1 MLFLRNRRHLVLDCL
16 SSFEQF
22 KLRWNNRANKK
33 LLLFILL
40 LSIFFLLSIRNE
52 LARKARSTYKGPRFL
67 RLDQLNISCKSRLGN
82 TFYREA
88 SLHILAQR
96 LNRTRFV
103 DPRNCRNFTE
113 HVRDLPNILY
123 NDSSHLPYSR
133 VRTALDS
140 EAVCEDVRNWNID
153 ESAVVIG
160 LTGNFFQC
168 YRYFHEQKQEI
179 RKLLS
184 FSSEVR
190 RRVEKKAAEIFGND
204 FGHKL
209 CVHARRTDFLSPEV
223 SFMEESRLDFAIPA
237 VDFVLRKLNYQY
249 DDISVVVFSDD
260 PTFAY
265 QIRPDP
271 ELHNEIYVI
280 DEQNPSDSMELG
292 SRYCDSIL
300 LTASSSTFGW
310 WMAYLMRDEAQR
322 RVYYNMSDAEATDVE
337 DYELLKTN
345 QNRKNKKAGGWQSL
359 GLDYNVFKGISKQ
372 GYQQPTPIQRK
383 AIPPIL
389 DGKDVVAMSRTGSGK
404 TAAFVIPMLQ
414 KLKQRDLKGA
424 RTLLLSPTRELALQT
439 FKVVKELGRF
449 TGLRCACLVGGDS
462 MDDQFDAI
470 HQNPDIILATPGRLL
485 HIAVEMN
492 LKLNYVQYVVFDE
505 ADRLF
510 EMGFMEQLWDIL
522 KRLPDSRQTLLFSA
536 TLPKMLIEF
545 VNAGLTEP
553 VLVRLDVDTKLSD
566 KLNLQFF
573 LCRDLDKT
581 NVLLH
586 LLRDFIQKKEQT
598 IVFCVTIR
606 HVEYYVALLKEAD
619 LDCSYL
625 HSQLDPG
632 ARRLNIQRFR
642 DKKTSVLV
650 VTDVAA
656 RGVDI
661 PLLDNAINVHFPS
674 KPKLFVHR
682 VGRVAR
688 AGKTGSAF
696 SLVTY
701 EELPYVIDF
710 FLFLGRE
717 LKFATDGAEYKE
729 NEFVIGK
736 YPEELVHKDTEFLKI
751 VHERALEMSDLRYKS
766 ENAMKKYNKTKQP
779 PSAESVRRVKKDYRQ
794 LEVVAH
800 PYFKDSRI
808 TKAET
813 DVLTGLKN
821 WRPNA
826 TIFELNIGSKNEG
839 AQVMKAKRKLH
850 QRAIENKK
858 NVKTKSQE
866 PERDESAVDEPMEIH
881 IESAD
886 ENDLANAFT
895 EVISGRKFDPEAAE
909 NTKKTKRKRTR
920 EEEREREKHEHFIAY
935 TPSDHFTERALKVD
949 GNFENSAKALSIDIN
964 ADDDKGMYRKQHS
977 KKWDRKA
984 KKFVSGEQN
993 SMKRIRTE
1001 EGTWVPASYK
1011 SGRYDQWM
1019 QKQKVSY
1026 ADEEDEHDG
1035 GKMGAK
1041 RGRRY
1046 KPQQTGAKVRSERR
1060 TVPQIAKQRK
1070 QKAKIQQFQQER
1082 RQKRLGR
1089 QTKQPS
1095 GGRGKR

>member
-1 MLFLRNRRHLVLDCL
+1 
-16 SSFEQF
+16 
-22 KLRWNNRANKK
+22 
-33 LLLFILL
+33 
-40 LSIFFLLSIRNE
+40 
-52 LARKARSTYKGPRFL
+52 
-67 RLDQLNISCKSRLGN
+67 
-82 TFYREA
+82 
-88 SLHILAQR
+88 
-96 LNRTRFV
+96 
-103 DPRNCRNFTE
+103 
-113 HVRDLPNILY
+113 
-123 NDSSHLPYSR
+123 
-133 VRTALDS
+133 
-140 EAVCEDVRNWNID
+140 
-153 ESAVVIG
+153 
-160 LTGNFFQC
+160 
-168 YRYFHEQKQEI
+168 
-179 RKLLS
+179 
-184 FSSEVR
+184 
-190 RRVEKKAAEIFGND
+190 
-204 FGHKL
+204 
-209 CVHARRTDFLSPEV
+209 
-223 SFMEESRLDFAIPA
+223 
-237 VDFVLRKLNYQY
+237 
-249 DDISVVVFSDD
+249 
-260 PTFAY
+260 
-265 QIRPDP
+265 
-271 ELHNEIYVI
+271 
-280 DEQNPSDSMELG
+280 
-292 SRYCDSIL
+292 
-300 LTASSSTFGW
+300 
-310 WMAYLMRDEAQR
+310 
-322 RVYYNMSDAEATDVE
+322 MSDAEATDVE

-345 QNRKNKKAGGWQSL
+345 QNRKNRKAGGWQSL

-383 AIPPIL
+383 AIPPVL

-414 KLKQRDLKGA
+414 KLKQRDLKGVRA
-424 RTLLLSPTRELALQT
+424 LLLSPTRELALQT
-439 FKVVKELGRF
+439 FKFVKELGRF

-492 LKLNYVQYVVFDE
+492 LKLNNVQYVVFDE

-536 TLPKMLIEF
+536 TLPKMLIDF

-586 LLRDFIQKKEQT
+586 LLRDFLRKKEQT
-598 IVFCVTIR
+598 IVFCATIR
-606 HVEYYVALLKEAD
+606 HVEYYVALLKEAE

-625 HSQLDPG
+625 HSQLNPG
-632 ARRLNIQRFR
+632 ARRSNIQRFR
-642 DKKTSVLV
+642 DKKTNVLV

-701 EELPYVIDF
+701 EELSYVIDF

-736 YPEELVHKDTEFLKI
+736 YPEELVHQETEFLKM

-813 DVLTGLKN
+813 DVLAGLKN

-839 AQVMKAKRKLH
+839 AQVMKAKRKIH

-858 NVKTKSQE
+858 NVLTKSQE
-866 PERDESAVDEPMEIH
+866 SEQVDEAVDEAMEIDV
-881 IESAD
+881 ESAD
-886 ENDLANAFT
+886 ENDLANTFT
-895 EVISGRKFDPEAAE
+895 EVISGRKFDPEAAD

-920 EEEREREKHEHFIAY
+920 EEEREREKQEHYIAY
-935 TPSDHFTERALKVD
+935 TPSDHFTERALKID

-1041 RGRRY
+1041 RGRRW

-1060 TVPQIAKQRK
+1060 NVGQIAKQRK

-1082 RQKRLGR
+1082 RQKRVGR
-1089 QTKQPS
+1089 QNKQAN

>member
-1 MLFLRNRRHLVLDCL
+1 M
-16 SSFEQF
+16 
-22 KLRWNNRANKK
+22 
-33 LLLFILL
+33 
-40 LSIFFLLSIRNE
+40 
-52 LARKARSTYKGPRFL
+52 
-67 RLDQLNISCKSRLGN
+67 SCKSRLGN

-88 SLHILAQR
+88 SLRILAQR

-103 DPRNCRNFTE
+103 DPRDCRNFTE
-113 HVRDLPNILY
+113 HVRDLPNVLY

-133 VRTALDS
+133 VQTALDS
-140 EAVCEDVRNWNID
+140 EAVCEDVRN
-153 ESAVVIG
+153 
-160 LTGNFFQC
+160 
-168 YRYFHEQKQEI
+168 
-179 RKLLS
+179 
-184 FSSEVR
+184 
-190 RRVEKKAAEIFGND
+190 ND

-237 VDFVLRKLNYQY
+237 VDFVLRKLSYRH
-249 DDISVVVFSDD
+249 DDVSVVVFSDD
-260 PTFAY
+260 PTFAN

-271 ELHNEIYVI
+271 E
-280 DEQNPSDSMELG
+280 
-292 SRYCDSIL
+292 
-300 LTASSSTFGW
+300 
-310 WMAYLMRDEAQR
+310 
-322 RVYYNMSDAEATDVE
+322 
-337 DYELLKTN
+337 
-345 QNRKNKKAGGWQSL
+345 
-359 GLDYNVFKGISKQ
+359 GISKQ

-383 AIPPIL
+383 AIPPVL

-414 KLKQRDLKGA
+414 KLKQRDLKG
-424 RTLLLSPTRELALQT
+424 
-439 FKVVKELGRF
+439 LGRF

-492 LKLNYVQYVVFDE
+492 LKLNNVQYVVFDE

-536 TLPKMLIEF
+536 TLPKMLIDF

-586 LLRDFIQKKEQT
+586 LLRDFLRKKEQT
-598 IVFCVTIR
+598 IVFCATIR
-606 HVEYYVALLKEAD
+606 HVEYYVALLKEAE

-625 HSQLDPG
+625 HSQLNPG
-632 ARRLNIQRFR
+632 ARRSNIQRFR
-642 DKKTSVLV
+642 DKKTNVLV

-682 VGRVAR
+682 FIEF
-688 AGKTGSAF
+688 T
-696 SLVTY
+696 
-701 EELPYVIDF
+701 
-710 FLFLGRE
+710 
-717 LKFATDGAEYKE
+717 E

-736 YPEELVHKDTEFLKI
+736 YPEELVHQETEFLKM

-766 ENAMKKYNKTKQP
+766 ENAMKKYNKNETT
-779 PSAESVRRVKKDYRQ
+779 A

-813 DVLTGLKN
+813 DVLAGLKN

-839 AQVMKAKRKLH
+839 AQVMKAKRKIH

-858 NVKTKSQE
+858 NVLTKSQE
-866 PERDESAVDEPMEIH
+866 SEQVDEAVDEAMEIDV
-881 IESAD
+881 ESAD
-886 ENDLANAFT
+886 ENDLANTFT
-895 EVISGRKFDPEAAE
+895 EVISGRKFDPEAAD

-920 EEEREREKHEHFIAY
+920 EEEREREKQEHYIAY
-935 TPSDHFTERALKVD
+935 TPSDHFTERALKID

-964 ADDDKGMYRKQHS
+964 ADDDKGM
-977 KKWDRKA
+977 DRKA

-1041 RGRRY
+1041 RGRRW

-1060 TVPQIAKQRK
+1060 NVGQIAKQRK

-1082 RQKRLGR
+1082 RQKRVGR
-1089 QTKQPS
+1089 QNKQAN